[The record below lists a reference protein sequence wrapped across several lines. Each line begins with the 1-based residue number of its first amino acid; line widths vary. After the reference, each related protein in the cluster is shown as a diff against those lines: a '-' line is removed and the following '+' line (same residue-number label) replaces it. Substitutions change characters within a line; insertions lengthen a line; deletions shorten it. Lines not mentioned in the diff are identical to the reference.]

1 MKTGRSGRG
10 SVRMLKKFLLSG
22 VVLLISACGLFQLA
36 PGGSYHEKIFWW
48 LMTPR
53 FSFSKDAVPA
63 PPDYR
68 QARYW
73 GELPGPDAA
82 PDKIP
87 VFFLHQTSLRS
98 PLDWN
103 QDLQFPDAVERYAW
117 TKQWQT
123 PVFRDCCLVYSPLYR
138 QATFAAYWIVPEG
151 YKARDV
157 AFEDARQAFEAFVT
171 RELQGRPFIL
181 AGHSQGAEHGVRLL
195 KERIKGTPLEGQ
207 LVAAYLIGI
216 PLGHEQLEKELA
228 GLPLCDGATQVG
240 CIVNYLTFRR
250 GFPARSILDRGA
262 WPSAF
267 GYGAQRS
274 DAYACVNPL
283 SWRTDGA
290 LAPASTH
297 LGSAQFPGRRAVTSA
312 QCVDGAL
319 LVDDLDDGLEYA
331 LGGNYHLYDYILFSE
346 NLRENAAR
354 RALAFLRR

>member
-1 MKTGRSGRG
+1 MSR
-10 SVRMLKKFLLSG
+10 KFLLIG
-22 VVLLISACGLFQLA
+22 IALLASACGLFQLA
-36 PGGSYHEKIFWW
+36 PGGGFHEKMFWW

-53 FSFSKDAVPA
+53 FAFSMDAIPA

-68 QARYW
+68 EARYW
-73 GELPGPDAA
+73 AELPERSAA
-82 PDKIP
+82 SEPDKIP

-98 PLDWN
+98 PFDWN

-138 QATFAAYWIVPEG
+138 QATFAAYWTVPEG

-157 AFEDARQAFEAFVT
+157 AFEDVRQAFEAFAT

-181 AGHSQGAEHGVRLL
+181 AGHSQGAEHGLRLL
-195 KERIKGTPLEGQ
+195 KERIQGTPLAAQ

-216 PLGHEQLEKELA
+216 PLGREPLEKELA
-228 GLPLCDGATQVG
+228 GFPLCDGETQVG

-262 WPSAF
+262 WPAAG

-274 DAYACVNPL
+274 AAYACVNPL
-283 SWRTDGA
+283 SWRADDGH
-290 LAPASTH
+290 APASRH
-297 LGSAQFPGRRAVTSA
+297 LGSAQFPGRQAVTSA

-319 LVDDLDDGLEYA
+319 SVDDLDEWLEYA

-346 NLRENAAR
+346 NLRENAVKRAR
-354 RALAFLRR
+354 AFSRR